1 MIFDKLKRLNI
12 VIYVIL
18 IILALFA
25 LGPLFLMVLNSFKT
39 RIEITMSPIGWPEVF
54 RWQNY
59 IQAWKDAS
67 LGPAIANSIFI
78 SGVSIIMTCFVAG
91 MAAYV
96 LSRKAVKGWGV
107 VTLYFLACTTIPIQ
121 LFIIPLFFIF
131 QKLGL
136 ANSRIALCFIYTA
149 LYTPFSLFLL
159 RAYFVR
165 VGTEIIDSARVD
177 GAGEW
182 QIFTRIMLPLVS
194 PGLLT
199 VALVVGLW
207 TWNEF
212 LLAVT
217 FLRDSSI
224 YTVAIRFYS
233 FSGRYVTQWGKM
245 MAAAVIISIPIIL
258 LFTILQ
264 KRFIE
269 GMTSGGVKG

>member
-1 MIFDKLKRLNI
+1 MQEKDKGLMII
-12 VIYVIL
+12 IYIIL
-18 IILALFA
+18 ILLAIFA
-25 LGPLFLMVLNSFKT
+25 LAPLLLMVINSFKT
-39 RIEITMSPIGWPEVF
+39 RMEITMNPIGWPEVF
-54 RWQNY
+54 RWGNY
-59 IQAWKDAS
+59 VEAWQDAA
-67 LGPAIANSIFI
+67 LGTALANSMFI
-78 SGVSIIMTCFVAG
+78 SGLTIIITCFVAG
-91 MAAYV
+91 MAAYI
-96 LSRKAVKGWGV
+96 LSRKAVRGWGI

-136 ANSRIALCFIYTA
+136 VNSRLALCFIYTA
-149 LYTPFSLFLL
+149 LYTPFSMFLL

-165 VGTEIIDSARVD
+165 VGTEVIESARVD
-177 GAGEW
+177 GATEW

-217 FLRDSSI
+217 FLKEPAT
-224 YTVAIRFYS
+224 YTMAIRFYS
-233 FSGRYVTQWGKM
+233 FSGRYITEWGKM
-245 MAAAVIISIPIIL
+245 MAAAVIISIPMIL
-258 LFTILQ
+258 LFIMLQ
-264 KRFIE
+264 RRFIE